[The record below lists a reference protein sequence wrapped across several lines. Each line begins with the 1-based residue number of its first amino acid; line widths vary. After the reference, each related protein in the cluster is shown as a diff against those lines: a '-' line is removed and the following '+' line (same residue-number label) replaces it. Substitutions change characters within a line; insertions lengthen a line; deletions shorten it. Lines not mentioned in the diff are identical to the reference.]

1 MLVLGLTVAT
11 AVGDDWFRAR
21 VLLRMETVSRPKN
34 VLVKLVDTGRVEV
47 VSECSIKVLE
57 TEFFSLPVQVTTQDQ
72 SALSDG

>member
-1 MLVLGLTVAT
+1 MAT

-21 VLLRMETVSRPKN
+21 VLLKMDIVSRPKN

-47 VSECSIKVLE
+47 VSESSIKVLE

>member
-1 MLVLGLTVAT
+1 MAT

-47 VSECSIKVLE
+47 VSENSIKVLE

>member
-1 MLVLGLTVAT
+1 MTVAT

-21 VLLRMETVSRPKN
+21 VLLKMDTVSRPKN

-57 TEFFSLPVQVTTQDQ
+57 TEFFSLPVQVTTQAQ

>member
-1 MLVLGLTVAT
+1 MTVAT

-21 VLLRMETVSRPKN
+21 VLLKMDTVSRPKN

-47 VSECSIKVLE
+47 VSESSIKVLE

>member
-47 VSECSIKVLE
+47 VSESSIKVLE

>member
-1 MLVLGLTVAT
+1 MAT

-21 VLLRMETVSRPKN
+21 VLLKMDTVSRPKN

-57 TEFFSLPVQVTTQDQ
+57 TEFFSLPVQVTTQAQ

>member
-1 MLVLGLTVAT
+1 MAT

-21 VLLRMETVSRPKN
+21 VLLKMDTVSRPKN

>member
-47 VSECSIKVLE
+47 VSENSIKVLE

>member
-57 TEFFSLPVQVTTQDQ
+57 TEFFSLPVQVTTQAQ